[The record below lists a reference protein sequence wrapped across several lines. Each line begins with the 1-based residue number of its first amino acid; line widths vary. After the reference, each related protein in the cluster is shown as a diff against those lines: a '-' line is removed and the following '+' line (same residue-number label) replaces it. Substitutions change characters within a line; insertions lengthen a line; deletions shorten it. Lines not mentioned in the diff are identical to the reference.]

1 VRAAVGSTGE
11 PAAAPKERL
20 PREVWVL
27 VAGNLAIA
35 VGFALVAPALPS
47 FARSFNV
54 TVTAASAV
62 ISAFAVARLLFAP
75 VSGRLVS
82 LLGERRV
89 YLAGLGI
96 VAVFTGACAFATAY
110 WQLLVFRTLSG
121 IGSTMFT
128 VSAIGLLIHVTPA
141 HLRGRASG
149 MWSTSFLLGNVLG
162 PVIGGGLIAIS
173 LRAPFLVYAATLFV
187 AMAIVWGFLRHSP
200 VVAESDGTAVPVL
213 GLRTALRHRTYVATL
228 ISSFAHGWTAFGVRI
243 ALTPLFITEVL
254 HRDKAFAGTAF
265 AVFAAANVALL
276 LVSGRLAD
284 SLGRKPLM
292 LAGLVLAGAGT
303 VWVGFTSTVPTFLA
317 ATVVAGLGTGLLTPP
332 QQAVVADILGGK
344 ARGGQVLAL
353 SQMTVDIG
361 AVLGPLVA
369 GVLVDKFSF
378 GAAFAITGG
387 LYAVATL
394 AWVPARET
402 LPSRRTE
409 RVR

>member
-1 VRAAVGSTGE
+1 VGSTGR
-11 PAAAPKERL
+11 PAALPRERL

-54 TVTAASAV
+54 SVTAASAV
-62 ISAFAVARLLFAP
+62 ISAFAVARLMFAP

-82 LLGERRV
+82 MIGERRV

-173 LRAPFLVYAATLFV
+173 LRAPFLVYSATLLV
-187 AMAIVWGFLRHSP
+187 AMAIVWWFLRHSP
-200 VVAESDGTAVPVL
+200 VVADADDPSAPVMS
-213 GLRTALRHRTYVATL
+213 LRAALRHRTYVSAL
-228 ISSFAHGWTAFGVRI
+228 VSSFAHGWTAFGVRI

-254 HRDKAFAGTAF
+254 HRDEAFAGTAF

-276 LVSGRLAD
+276 LVSGRLSD

-292 LAGLVLAGAGT
+292 IAGLVMAAVGT
-303 VWVGFTSTVPTFLA
+303 IWVGFTSSVFMFLL
-317 ATVVAGLGTGLLTPP
+317 ATIVAGLGTGLLTPP

-353 SQMTVDIG
+353 SQMVVDIG
-361 AVLGPLVA
+361 AVIGPLAA
-369 GVLVDKFSF
+369 GLLVDKLSF

-387 LYAVATL
+387 LYVLATL
-394 AWVPARET
+394 AWLPARET
-402 LPSRRTE
+402 LPSTE
-409 RVR
+409 RDR

>member
-1 VRAAVGSTGE
+1 MRTAVGSTGQ
-11 PAAAPKERL
+11 PAALPRERL

-54 TVTAASAV
+54 SVTAASAV

-82 LLGERRV
+82 MIGERRV
-89 YLAGLGI
+89 YLTGLGI

-110 WQLLVFRTLSG
+110 WQLLAFRTLSG

-173 LRAPFLVYAATLFV
+173 LRAPFLVYSATLLV
-187 AMAIVWGFLRHSP
+187 AMAIVWWFLRHSA
-200 VVAESDGTAVPVL
+200 VVADADDSSAPVMS
-213 GLRTALRHRTYVATL
+213 LRAALRHRTYVSAL
-228 ISSFAHGWTAFGVRI
+228 VSSFAHGWTAFGVRI

-276 LVSGRLAD
+276 LVSGRLSD

-292 LAGLVLAGAGT
+292 IAGLVMAAAGT
-303 VWVGFTSTVPTFLA
+303 IWVGFTSSVLMFLL
-317 ATVVAGLGTGLLTPP
+317 ATIVAGLGTGLLTPP

-344 ARGGQVLAL
+344 ARGGQVLAM
-353 SQMTVDIG
+353 SQMVVDIG
-361 AVLGPLVA
+361 AVIGPLAA
-369 GVLVDKFSF
+369 GVLVDELSF

-387 LYAVATL
+387 LYVLATL
-394 AWVPARET
+394 AWLPARET
-402 LPSRRTE
+402 LPSTE
-409 RVR
+409 RDR